1 MSFRTDELQAR
12 RGWRGP
18 RERYDLIREGLI
30 ALVVA
35 AVLVG
40 SLALLLGSPKV
51 DPVTYQSWAKADPVD
66 FVTTE
71 VGELAGTS
79 ETARYGPPYNDG
91 TAELQAIGPFSPQ
104 GFFGVH
110 TPVDAA
116 QDFIIGPLTAMAPLN
131 PEIGS
136 ALDTWEAAGAAQ
148 RTAWATAASKATV
161 DVSGNTVSLAGDD
174 SGPIASMMSALLAAA
189 TGGILDSGAVDAPG
203 ALYNNDHTKSLLN
216 IADGGYLTGAGA
228 YYGLAGE
235 HWGVMNQIGNWPG
248 QPWLWWYTM
257 WYNVPGPIRA
267 ALGYSDL
274 AAIAYALPLLAL
286 VFFLPFI
293 PGLRSL
299 PRSLRVHRL
308 IWRDYYRAYGASKRT

>member
-116 QDFIIGPLTAMAPLN
+116 KDFIIGPLTAMAPLN

-286 VFFLPFI
+286 VFLLPFI

-308 IWRDYYRAYGASKRT
+308 IWRDYYRAYGASKHT

>member
-116 QDFIIGPLTAMAPLN
+116 KDFIIGPLTAMAPLN

-136 ALDTWEAAGAAQ
+136 TLDTWEAAGAAQ

-161 DVSGNTVSLAGDD
+161 DVSENTVSLAGDD

-216 IADGGYLTGAGA
+216 IADGGYLTGVGA

-308 IWRDYYRAYGASKRT
+308 IWRDYYRAYGASKHT

>member
-116 QDFIIGPLTAMAPLN
+116 KDFIIGPLTAMAPLN

-136 ALDTWEAAGAAQ
+136 TLDTWEAAGAAQ

-161 DVSGNTVSLAGDD
+161 DVSENTVSLAGDD

-308 IWRDYYRAYGASKRT
+308 IWRDYYRAYGASKHT

>member
-1 MSFRTDELQAR
+1 
-12 RGWRGP
+12 
-18 RERYDLIREGLI
+18 
-30 ALVVA
+30 
-35 AVLVG
+35 
-40 SLALLLGSPKV
+40 
-51 DPVTYQSWAKADPVD
+51 
-66 FVTTE
+66 
-71 VGELAGTS
+71 
-79 ETARYGPPYNDG
+79 
-91 TAELQAIGPFSPQ
+91 
-104 GFFGVH
+104 
-110 TPVDAA
+110 
-116 QDFIIGPLTAMAPLN
+116 
-131 PEIGS
+131 
-136 ALDTWEAAGAAQ
+136 
-148 RTAWATAASKATV
+148 
-161 DVSGNTVSLAGDD
+161 
-174 SGPIASMMSALLAAA
+174 ALLAAA

-216 IADGGYLTGAGA
+216 IADGGYLTGVGA

-308 IWRDYYRAYGASKRT
+308 IWRDYYRAYGASKHT